1 MIVVQA
7 AMSDPISVIHAVIF
21 NGAVE
26 RPGSAPAEPEFG
38 FISLKG

>member
-1 MIVVQA
+1 MIVVE
-7 AMSDPISVIHAVIF
+7 AMTPDPISVIHAVIF

-26 RPGSAPAEPEFG
+26 RLGSAPAEPEFG